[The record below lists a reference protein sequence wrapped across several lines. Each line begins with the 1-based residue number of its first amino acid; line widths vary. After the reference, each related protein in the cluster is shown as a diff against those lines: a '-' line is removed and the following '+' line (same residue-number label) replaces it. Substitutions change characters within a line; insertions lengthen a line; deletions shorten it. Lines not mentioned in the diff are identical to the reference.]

1 MTRQVFLVL
10 LLCWTALAHAQDVG
24 GTIEG
29 RVLDASGVP
38 IAAAEVSASSP
49 DMLGLRTTSTGA
61 DGRFY
66 LRALPVGTYRVQV
79 RRIGLRP
86 VALEAV
92 QVWLGQVTEI
102 PPIQLHVVPP
112 VELDAVQVMAADDAL
127 DPVRTSTS
135 VVLDRDRLSR
145 LPVSRNFRE
154 LAILLP
160 QATPSFF
167 PGDGINI
174 AGATGLENRYFVDGI
189 DITSVGNGGSSLD
202 LPYNFIQQVQ
212 LRTGGA
218 DASGAAVL
226 GGTVNVVTPTGSNQ
240 FRGSAFGFFSGR
252 ALQAPGRAVGGATDF
267 SSSDIGV
274 TLSGPLLRDQVWFF
288 AAYNPRLERQTLSYD
303 FGDVSGDSR
312 IHQFAGKITTRL
324 GRNGTS
330 TLTLLGDPREG
341 MNVSPNFTVAP
352 GAIPLSAEPL
362 RLRERGG
369 GYGVSWRV
377 HGQVGRRSVLEASL
391 SRTRTRATGIPV
403 GPREPSFV
411 DLTAGTLSGGRG
423 EEYAYRESRNA
434 AEIRLSSQLG
444 AHHLHAGAR
453 FEEATAS
460 SRFYFEMISFDG
472 TDYTRLLTDSDAAG
486 VMANRV
492 PVVHLQDTWQLTE
505 RLSLTGGARLSKQ
518 RILNRS
524 GLSPGFSLRDGLQPR
539 FGFVYHLGALGSQR
553 VFGSFARIAH
563 QIALAGS
570 IDYQTG
576 FTRFSNFPQDPRT
589 DTSGEAVFVEF
600 IRNGVGSPVDG
611 SLRPPSADHWSLGYA
626 RRIGTTMT
634 LVLSAEH
641 RRLGEHLE
649 SGGND
654 GNPIWGNP
662 GRGAMSA
669 FPRPTRTHDALH
681 VILERQGDVAG
692 GWKVAYVLSRTHGNF
707 PGLYTTDYRFASPHY
722 GPSFDVTAAWERS
735 TGLLPNDRT
744 HVLRVYGWRDF
755 GAGLAVGA
763 SAYAAS
769 GTPLSELWTD
779 DAYLFFG
786 RDRGTAGRSPSI
798 YDLTLRASYALPT
811 RFVAGARV
819 LLDVEHVG
827 SARATVDVEQV
838 RYTCAARDS
847 TCLNAGYGRATR
859 FQPPMAARLGF
870 EVDF

>member
-1 MTRQVFLVL
+1 MTRTVFLVL
-10 LLCWTALAHAQDVG
+10 LLGWTAQAHAQDVG

-102 PPIQLHVVPP
+102 APIELHVVPP

-135 VVLDRDRLSR
+135 VVLDGDRLSR

-189 DITSVGNGGSSLD
+189 DITSLRSGGSSMD

-218 DASGAAVL
+218 DASDAAVL
-226 GGTVNVVTPTGSNQ
+226 GGAVNVVTPTGGNQ

-252 ALQAPGRAVGGATDF
+252 ALQAPGRAVGGAMDF
-267 SSSDIGV
+267 SSTDVGG
-274 TLSGPLLRDQVWFF
+274 TLSGPLLRDRIWFF
-288 AAYNPRLERQTLSYD
+288 AAYNPRFEGQSLSYD
-303 FGDVSGDSR
+303 FGDVAADSR

-341 MNVSPNFTVAP
+341 VNAGPNFTVAP

-369 GYGVSWRV
+369 GYAVSWRV
-377 HGQVGRRSVLEASL
+377 HGQVGRRTVLEAAL
-391 SRTRTRATGIPV
+391 SRTWSRTTGTPI

-411 DLTAGTLSGGRG
+411 DLTAGTLTGGRG
-423 EEYAYRESRNA
+423 EEYAFRESRNA

-453 FEEATAS
+453 LEQATAAS
-460 SRFYFEMISFDG
+460 KFWLEGITFDG
-472 TDYTRLLTDSDAAG
+472 TAYSRLLTDSDAAG

-492 PVVHLQDTWQLTE
+492 PVVHLQDTWQVTE
-505 RLSLTGGARLSKQ
+505 RLSLTAGARLSQQ
-518 RILNRS
+518 RILNQS
-524 GLSPGFSLRDGLQPR
+524 GLSPGFTLRDGLQPR
-539 FGFVYHLGALGSQR
+539 GGFVYHLGALGAHR
-553 VFGSFARIAH
+553 VFGSYARMVH

-570 IDYQTG
+570 IDYQQG
-576 FTRFSNFPQDPRT
+576 FSRFSTFPQDPRI
-589 DTSGEAVFVEF
+589 DTSGEVVEWEY
-600 IRNGVGSPVDG
+600 IRDGVGSPVDG
-611 SLRPPSADHWSLGYA
+611 SLRPPAADHWSLGYA

-634 LVLSAEH
+634 LAISAE
-641 RRLGEHLE
+641 RRSLVEHLE
-649 SGGND
+649 AAGND

-662 GRGAMSA
+662 GRGGMSA
-669 FPRPTRTHDALH
+669 FPRPSRTHDAIH
-681 VILERQGDVAG
+681 VILDRRREAAG
-692 GWKVAYVLSRTHGNF
+692 WWQVAYALSRTRGNF

-722 GPSFDVTAAWERS
+722 GPSFDDSAAWERS

-744 HVLRVYGWRDF
+744 HVLRANGWRAI
-755 GAGLAVGA
+755 GPKLAVGA

-769 GTPLSELWTD
+769 GTPVSALWTQNG
-779 DAYLFFG
+779 YLYF
-786 RDRGTAGRSPSI
+786 DLARGTAGRLPSI
-798 YDLTLRASYALPT
+798 WDLTLRASYALPT
-811 RFVAGARV
+811 RVANGARL

-827 SARATVDVEQV
+827 NTRSTVDVDQV
-838 RYTCAARDS
+838 RYSCAERDS
-847 TCLNAGYGRATR
+847 TCSNASYGRPTR
-859 FQPPMAARLGF
+859 FQPPMAARIGF
-870 EVDF
+870 ELVF